1 MEHLTSFNILLAVAG
16 IVLHL
21 LMKIQPH
28 IRKKTFNWGMFVKD
42 TWLTVVMSF
51 IATFVLLVLSDDILI
66 LLGIENTESTIP
78 VMAFTAGYL
87 NQSLLRNVM
96 KIINPT
102 K

>member
-1 MEHLTSFNILLAVAG
+1 MEHLTSFNIMLAVAG
-16 IVLHL
+16 IVLHV

-28 IRKKTFNWGMFVKD
+28 LRKKTFNWSMFVKD
-42 TWLTVVMSF
+42 NLLTVIMSI
-51 IATFVLLVLSDDILI
+51 IATFVLIVLSEDVLK
-66 LLGIENTESTIP
+66 LLGIEYTEGTISL
-78 VMAFTAGYL
+78 MAFTAGYL